1 MNYREIM
8 SDILEEHPTLSGNGW
23 RDGSKSEE
31 KFQADRDWM
40 LSEYALSQFKFA
52 CDWVSLMEPQIK
64 INPDAHSYALK
75 HKAERYFRTY
85 IANGIF
91 IAAALHFG
99 FRFKL
104 SGRDNPNCRFNMS
117 SKNIKRFDKR

>member
-1 MNYREIM
+1 MAGVKDQNRMKNLKLIETGCSLSMPYRSSNSRAIGYRFME
-8 SDILEEHPTLSGNGW
+8 
-23 RDGSKSEE
+23 
-31 KFQADRDWM
+31 
-40 LSEYALSQFKFA
+40 SQ
-52 CDWVSLMEPQIK
+52 EK

-85 IANGIF
+85 IANGVF
-91 IAAALHFG
+91 IAAALHCG